1 MSRATGP
8 EDVGAPMLASA
19 TRLSMQ
25 AQVDSMKSMMVQRVS
40 NADRARYALRAS
52 PDAYPRK
59 DEILIMSI
67 QKKNYQRK
75 SQE

>member
-1 MSRATGP
+1 
-8 EDVGAPMLASA
+8 MLASA
-19 TRLSMQ
+19 TRLSMR

-59 DEILIMSI
+59 ERNIDNVYPEKELPEEIA
-67 QKKNYQRK
+67 RVTFFA
-75 SQE
+75 EATR